1 MTAMWGIHN
10 DALGAELV
18 EKGFIS
24 IGWDEVGD
32 IRAIGNDRSSLKAAV
47 TRTYPGSKP
56 GAFPVWAG
64 VLHRF
69 AYEIEEGDLVVA
81 PYKADGT
88 INFGRVVGGYEYHA
102 EERVHRHRRRV
113 EWLRTGVARGL
124 FPQSALYEIGSAVTL
139 FRIRRH
145 EHIFQEF
152 LATPDEEAFEAAA
165 TAVEDAATGAVD
177 AEPDDGLAPTPA
189 EEEPNADRI
198 QQHTQDFIVRTLHRS
213 LTHEQFELFTADLL
227 RVMGYQARTTS
238 YSQDGGVDVIA
249 HKDRLGLEAPLIKVQ
264 CKHTT
269 VSQGAPQVQQL
280 VGTLSRG
287 EVGLFVALGTY
298 TRDAQAV
305 ERMRQDLRLLSG
317 SDIAN
322 LVLNHYEALPIR
334 WRDVIKL
341 RRVYVVD
348 LPPEEQ

>member
-1 MTAMWGIHN
+1 
-10 DALGAELV
+10 
-18 EKGFIS
+18 
-24 IGWDEVGD
+24 
-32 IRAIGNDRSSLKAAV
+32 
-47 TRTYPGSKP
+47 
-56 GAFPVWAG
+56 
-64 VLHRF
+64 
-69 AYEIEEGDLVVA
+69 
-81 PYKADGT
+81 
-88 INFGRVVGGYEYHA
+88 
-102 EERVHRHRRRV
+102 
-113 EWLRTGVARGL
+113 
-124 FPQSALYEIGSAVTL
+124 
-139 FRIRRH
+139 
-145 EHIFQEF
+145 
-152 LATPDEEAFEAAA
+152 
-165 TAVEDAATGAVD
+165 
-177 AEPDDGLAPTPA
+177 
-189 EEEPNADRI
+189 
-198 QQHTQDFIVRTLHRS
+198 
-213 LTHEQFELFTADLL
+213 
-227 RVMGYQARTTS
+227 MGYQARTTS

-322 LVLNHYEALPIR
+322 LVLNHYEALPTR